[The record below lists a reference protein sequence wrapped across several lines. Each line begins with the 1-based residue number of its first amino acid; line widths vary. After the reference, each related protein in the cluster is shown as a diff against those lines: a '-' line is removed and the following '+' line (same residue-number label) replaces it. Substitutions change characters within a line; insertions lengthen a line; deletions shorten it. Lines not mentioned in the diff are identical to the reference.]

1 MKIQKKIRNKKIIME
16 TGIFF
21 LIILFL
27 SIFCFGFFN
36 KSQEKEG
43 KLNAT
48 YTAEA
53 SIRNVEMQLS
63 QYLENSDLLKS
74 IISSEGSITDDH
86 FMSLAKLM
94 KQNKD
99 VIEAYELAPGG
110 IVEQVYPI
118 EGNEE
123 AMGMDMLN
131 LTERKTEALRAKKSG
146 EYTIAGPYELK
157 QGGISMLI
165 FDPIYLK
172 DGNNKKFWGFSL
184 LVLNWD
190 RFLKKLQIEK
200 LKTENYQFEV
210 WKKDVNGKKIVIM
223 NDGYGDVKNAL
234 TVPCSVPNDT
244 WYFDI
249 YPRGGWI
256 LPELK
261 ILEYI
266 VSVILAIFLAVGFW
280 QIEMRKI
287 REEIYSK
294 ALKKSAKKANAANEA
309 KTRFLF
315 NMSHDIRTPMNAI
328 IGYSELLEKNLD
340 NKDIALSYLKKI
352 RASNTLLLSLI
363 NYILEMARIESGK
376 MVLKE
381 ETGNLKKFVEILKAV
396 SEPQIEEKHLNFSC
410 NFNIQHENIICDTTK
425 VREIILNILSNAIK
439 YTPNGGK
446 VSLTIE
452 ELNSGEEGYANYCFT
467 VEDNGIGMHEEYLPH
482 IFEEFS
488 RERTST
494 ESKVVGAGLGLP
506 IVKSL
511 VDMMN
516 GKIEVES
523 KLNEGTKFTI
533 YLSFPIADEEAD
545 YVSLEQP
552 ESEDNDKKE
561 LTGKRVLLV
570 EDNELNAE
578 IAMEILKMR
587 GLSIEW
593 AENGQKC
600 IELLEKMPESYYD
613 AILMDIQM
621 PVMDGYETTKKIR
634 MMSDNKKAS
643 IPIIA
648 MTANVFSEDRQKAFE
663 SGMNDHV
670 AKPIDVKEL
679 ISTLLKYI

>member
-1 MKIQKKIRNKKIIME
+1 
-16 TGIFF
+16 
-21 LIILFL
+21 
-27 SIFCFGFFN
+27 
-36 KSQEKEG
+36 
-43 KLNAT
+43 
-48 YTAEA
+48 
-53 SIRNVEMQLS
+53 
-63 QYLENSDLLKS
+63 
-74 IISSEGSITDDH
+74 
-86 FMSLAKLM
+86 
-94 KQNKD
+94 
-99 VIEAYELAPGG
+99 
-110 IVEQVYPI
+110 
-118 EGNEE
+118 
-123 AMGMDMLN
+123 
-131 LTERKTEALRAKKSG
+131 
-146 EYTIAGPYELK
+146 
-157 QGGISMLI
+157 
-165 FDPIYLK
+165 
-172 DGNNKKFWGFSL
+172 
-184 LVLNWD
+184 
-190 RFLKKLQIEK
+190 
-200 LKTENYQFEV
+200 
-210 WKKDVNGKKIVIM
+210 
-223 NDGYGDVKNAL
+223 
-234 TVPCSVPNDT
+234 
-244 WYFDI
+244 
-249 YPRGGWI
+249 
-256 LPELK
+256 
-261 ILEYI
+261 
-266 VSVILAIFLAVGFW
+266 
-280 QIEMRKI
+280 
-287 REEIYSK
+287 
-294 ALKKSAKKANAANEA
+294 
-309 KTRFLF
+309 
-315 NMSHDIRTPMNAI
+315 
-328 IGYSELLEKNLD
+328 
-340 NKDIALSYLKKI
+340 
-352 RASNTLLLSLI
+352 
-363 NYILEMARIESGK
+363 

-545 YVSLEQP
+545 DVSLEQQ